1 MEWGIYLVGAVLAAG
16 LGYVGGQVALL
27 RDRRRQEEVP
37 VAPPAEA
44 AFRLEHLDGQTWSLV
59 NVGRAPGALVRLVPF
74 VDGLEQWPPAAADG
88 QVATAMSELL
98 PTLAPGD
105 AMSVWFSRHDVGQ
118 QAIVS
123 WTAENNVRMGPVV
136 LTVPPPLS

>member
-59 NVGRAPGALVRLVPF
+59 NVGRAPGALVRLVPSPT
-74 VDGLEQWPPAAADG
+74 PPADGGTAGSAADG
-88 QVATAMSELL
+88 RGT
-98 PTLAPGD
+98 PP
-105 AMSVWFSRHDVGQ
+105 
-118 QAIVS
+118 
-123 WTAENNVRMGPVV
+123 RMPS
-136 LTVPPPLS
+136 P

>member
-16 LGYVGGQVALL
+16 LGYAGGQVALL
-27 RDRRRQEEVP
+27 RDRRRQEGVP
-37 VAPPAEA
+37 GAPPQDA

-59 NVGRAPGALVRLVPF
+59 NVGRAPGALVQLVPF
-74 VDGLEQWPPAAADG
+74 VDGLEQWPPAASAG
-88 QVATAMSELL
+88 QVSTATSELL
-98 PTLAPGD
+98 PTLAPGE
-105 AMSVWFSRHDVGQ
+105 AMSVWFSRHDAGQ

-136 LTVPPPLS
+136 LAVPPPTS